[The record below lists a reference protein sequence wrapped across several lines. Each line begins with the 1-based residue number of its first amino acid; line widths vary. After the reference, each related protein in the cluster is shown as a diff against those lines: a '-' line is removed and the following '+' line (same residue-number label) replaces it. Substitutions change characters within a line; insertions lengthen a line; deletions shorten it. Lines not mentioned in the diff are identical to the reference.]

1 MRDKKGF
8 NLKKGLLSVL
18 TICLLLPFLA
28 NAGGLSGKISDNTD
42 GSGLVNAIVTLIPSD
57 GSKSR
62 SAAANNNGEFTFSN
76 VSDGIYTIKV
86 TYIGFSTWEKTGILI
101 DESDKTISASLSPTS
116 INMNAIS
123 VSASRRPEKIVDAP
137 ASVSLVEAEDVAER
151 TTLTA
156 TEHIKGLP
164 GVDVASTG
172 LNQSNV
178 VVRGFNNIFSGA
190 LLVLTDNRIARVP
203 SLRFNAFNFL
213 PTTNEDIE
221 RIEIVSGPGSALYGP
236 NSANGVMHII
246 TKSPFTSQG
255 TSVSLGGGERSV
267 QIISGRHAGVIG
279 DKIGYKFTG
288 QYYTGDDW
296 EHHEPSEP
304 DSIVLFKRY
313 YTDLGT
319 VDDTIKTLFKSNRN
333 FDIKKF
339 STTGR
344 FDFLLGDN
352 TTLIVNG
359 GYNQSSGIEL
369 TGLGA
374 GQAIDWS
381 YMFGQVRLNYKDLFV
396 QTFVNASDAGDT
408 YLLETGQLIVDKS
421 RLWVSQIQHRY
432 APTDALSL
440 TYGIDAL
447 YTRPNTENTINGRNE
462 DDDNINEYGVYI
474 QGDYKFT
481 DKFKFVGAFRVDDN
495 DRLEDKVYSPRAG
508 LVFQPNADNNLRFT
522 YNRAFTTPD
531 NNNLFLDLLVSSDP
545 FGIGASFLP
554 SFGFSPAIDI
564 RVQGVPETGFHWSIN
579 GNGPQFRSPFA
590 PLAGMTNEDFIN
602 YNDPMFTNVM
612 WSVGSGAVQSGFSDQ
627 MNALA
632 TAGQITQG
640 QADALI
646 AAVDS
651 VTPGTVSGVNNTM
664 MTFNP
669 DTRSFD
675 PATLDDIK
683 DIDRM
688 RPTITQTLEFG
699 YKTVINNKF
708 QFSLDAYRTQ
718 KDDFVGP
725 LTVETPN
732 VFLDPA
738 TLSVSVGT
746 DFTVNYASMSAQ
758 DRALL
763 DTLDLIAFGGN
774 GNGTP
779 VDELTTMFTSGAAQI
794 PFGTVSPIEQND
806 PSSVLITYRNFG
818 EITFY
823 GADLAAAYHFNH
835 NWNIGGTYSYVSK
848 NFFAKDANQVHDIYL
863 NAPKNKFGLYLN
875 YINPKLK
882 LNSQLRFRWV
892 DAFKMA
898 SPYFGN
904 EVSQYSIFD
913 LNFGIDIIENTH
925 LSLTVQNILDN
936 KHTEFVGGAEI
947 GRLAIMRVTQNF

>member
-319 VDDTIKTLFKSNRN
+319 VDDTIKTLFKSTIYFN
-333 FDIKKF
+333 
-339 STTGR
+339 
-344 FDFLLGDN
+344 
-352 TTLIVNG
+352 
-359 GYNQSSGIEL
+359 Y
-369 TGLGA
+369 
-374 GQAIDWS
+374 
-381 YMFGQVRLNYKDLFV
+381 QV
-396 QTFVNASDAGDT
+396 
-408 YLLETGQLIVDKS
+408 
-421 RLWVSQIQHRY
+421 
-432 APTDALSL
+432 
-440 TYGIDAL
+440 
-447 YTRPNTENTINGRNE
+447 
-462 DDDNINEYGVYI
+462 
-474 QGDYKFT
+474 
-481 DKFKFVGAFRVDDN
+481 
-495 DRLEDKVYSPRAG
+495 
-508 LVFQPNADNNLRFT
+508 VFLRFPNSDLCKSYVPT
-522 YNRAFTTPD
+522 KRYKSCTPT
-531 NNNLFLDLLVSSDP
+531 
-545 FGIGASFLP
+545 LP
-554 SFGFSPAIDI
+554 
-564 RVQGVPETGFHWSIN
+564 T
-579 GNGPQFRSPFA
+579 
-590 PLAGMTNEDFIN
+590 
-602 YNDPMFTNVM
+602 
-612 WSVGSGAVQSGFSDQ
+612 
-627 MNALA
+627 
-632 TAGQITQG
+632 
-640 QADALI
+640 
-646 AAVDS
+646 
-651 VTPGTVSGVNNTM
+651 
-664 MTFNP
+664 
-669 DTRSFD
+669 
-675 PATLDDIK
+675 
-683 DIDRM
+683 
-688 RPTITQTLEFG
+688 
-699 YKTVINNKF
+699 
-708 QFSLDAYRTQ
+708 
-718 KDDFVGP
+718 
-725 LTVETPN
+725 
-732 VFLDPA
+732 
-738 TLSVSVGT
+738 
-746 DFTVNYASMSAQ
+746 
-758 DRALL
+758 
-763 DTLDLIAFGGN
+763 
-774 GNGTP
+774 
-779 VDELTTMFTSGAAQI
+779 
-794 PFGTVSPIEQND
+794 
-806 PSSVLITYRNFG
+806 
-818 EITFY
+818 
-823 GADLAAAYHFNH
+823 ADLHPG
-835 NWNIGGTYSYVSK
+835 IQK
-848 NFFAKDANQVHDIYL
+848 K
-863 NAPKNKFGLYLN
+863 
-875 YINPKLK
+875 
-882 LNSQLRFRWV
+882 
-892 DAFKMA
+892 
-898 SPYFGN
+898 
-904 EVSQYSIFD
+904 SIF
-913 LNFGIDIIENTH
+913 FTFH
-925 LSLTVQNILDN
+925 
-936 KHTEFVGGAEI
+936 
-947 GRLAIMRVTQNF
+947 